1 LITKIPFSKQVK
13 GNFNNGEIIENK
25 PIGFPQEGGIEKY
38 SNIFYWANAVGIQ
51 DSTIGLHPHR
61 GFEIMSIVLEGNI
74 KHYDT
79 LLQKWISLKKG
90 DVQLI
95 KSGSGLSHAE
105 ALQKGSRIFQ
115 IWFYPDLRKTLLHK
129 PTYND
134 YSKNILPNKRGVT
147 TIVGKDSPI
156 KLESEG
162 VEIFEI
168 EFEFENKSF
177 QIECDKDYYYSLYLM
192 KGALKIQQVDMQKDD
207 FIIVES
213 EESLHIEVS
222 DGGCLLYIKSPII
235 TSYPTY

>member
-1 LITKIPFSKQVK
+1 LIKKISLEQQVK

-25 PIGFPQEGGIEKY
+25 PIGFPQEGGLEKY
-38 SNIFYWANAVGIQ
+38 SNIFYWANAVGIK

-79 LLQKWISLKKG
+79 LLKEWIPLAKG

-95 KSGSGLSHAE
+95 KSGSGISHAE
-105 ALQKGSRIFQ
+105 LLEKGAKIFQ
-115 IWFYPDLRKTLLHK
+115 IWFYPDLRKTLLQK
-129 PTYND
+129 PSYKD
-134 YSKNILPNKRGVT
+134 YTKNILPKINGVK

-156 KLESEG
+156 SLDSEG
-162 VEIFEI
+162 VKVYEI
-168 EFEFENKSF
+168 EFESNSF
-177 QIECDKDYYYSLYLM
+177 QIECKKENYISLYLIS
-192 KGALKIQQVDMQKDD
+192 GALKIQQVDMQKDD
-207 FIIVES
+207 FIIVEN

-222 DGGCLLYIKSPII
+222 EGGCLLYIESPIV

>member
-1 LITKIPFSKQVK
+1 MITKLPYKEQVK

-25 PIGFPQEGGIEKY
+25 PIGFPQEGGLEKY
-38 SNIFYWANAVGIQ
+38 SNIFYWANAIGME

-79 LLQKWISLKKG
+79 LLQKWIALKKG
-90 DVQLI
+90 DIQLI
-95 KSGSGLSHAE
+95 KSGSGISHAE
-105 ALQKGSRIFQ
+105 ALEKGSRIFQ

-134 YSKNILPNKRGVT
+134 YTNDTLPNIDGIT

-162 VEIFEI
+162 VEMFKI
-168 EFEFENKSF
+168 EFENKSF
-177 QIECDKDYYYSLYLM
+177 QIECDKDYCYSLYLI
-192 KGALKIQQVDMQKDD
+192 KGTIKIQQVDMQKDD

-213 EESLHIEVS
+213 EKSLHIEVS
-222 DGGCLLYIKSPII
+222 DGGCLLYIKSPMLI
-235 TSYPTY
+235 SYPTY

>member
-1 LITKIPFSKQVK
+1 MITKIPFSKQVK

-61 GFEIMSIVLEGNI
+61 GFEIMSIVLEGNL

-134 YSKNILPNKRGVT
+134 YCKNILPNKRGVT

-168 EFEFENKSF
+168 EFENKSF

-222 DGGCLLYIKSPII
+222 DGGCLLYIKSQII